1 MAQKD
6 TYMYTC
12 SMEVVAQSRKTEK
25 DEGLG
30 NGEVHHTVVSLWD
43 VVSQEVEGFEFSVDR

>member
-1 MAQKD
+1 MFD
-6 TYMYTC
+6 G
-12 SMEVVAQSRKTEK
+12 SSSSEPENGK